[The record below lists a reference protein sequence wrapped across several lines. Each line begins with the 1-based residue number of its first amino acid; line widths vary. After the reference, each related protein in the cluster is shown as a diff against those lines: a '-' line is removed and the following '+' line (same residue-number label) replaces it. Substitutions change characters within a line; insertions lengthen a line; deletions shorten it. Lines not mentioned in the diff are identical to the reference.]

1 MRREA
6 NGSMTTSSE
15 AQLVH
20 FTSSD
25 GTRLGA
31 RRHGR
36 GRPLLL
42 VHGTGSDHTRW
53 APVLPRLA
61 ERFTVYALD
70 RRGRGASGDGPAWSI
85 RREVEDLVAVLETI
99 GGRVDVLAHSFGAAR
114 ALEAA
119 LLTDRMRRLVA
130 YEPGGVR
137 LPGGHDGPGR
147 VLPRLRELIEAGGRE
162 ETLLTFMR
170 EVVRVPD
177 QELALL
183 RSRPSWPGRVAAAHT
198 VVRELAASE
207 EHEPPFEELRRLQL
221 PVLMVEGSDSPESLR
236 RATEYI
242 HQLLPNS
249 RLAVLPGQRHAAM
262 DTAPDLFLDE
272 VIGFLAGE

>member
-1 MRREA
+1 
-6 NGSMTTSSE
+6 MTTPSE
-15 AQLVH
+15 TGLVH
-20 FTSSD
+20 FAASD

-31 RRHGR
+31 WRHGR

-53 APVLPRLA
+53 ASVLPRLA

-70 RRGRGASGDGPAWSI
+70 RRGRGASDDGPTWSI
-85 RREVEDLVAVLETI
+85 RREVEDLVAVLEAI

-114 ALEAA
+114 VLEAA
-119 LLTDRMRRLVA
+119 LLTDRIRRLVA

-137 LPGGHDGPGR
+137 LPGSHDGPGR
-147 VLPRLRELIEAGGRE
+147 VLPRLRELIEAGRRE
-162 ETLLTFMR
+162 EALIAFLR
-170 EVVRVPD
+170 EAVQVPD
-177 QELALL
+177 HELELL
-183 RSRPSWPGRVAAAHT
+183 RSSPSWPGRVAAAHT

-207 EHEPPFEELRRLQL
+207 EHQPPFEELRRLRL

-242 HQLLPNS
+242 HRLLPGS

-262 DTAPDLFLDE
+262 DTAPDLFLGE